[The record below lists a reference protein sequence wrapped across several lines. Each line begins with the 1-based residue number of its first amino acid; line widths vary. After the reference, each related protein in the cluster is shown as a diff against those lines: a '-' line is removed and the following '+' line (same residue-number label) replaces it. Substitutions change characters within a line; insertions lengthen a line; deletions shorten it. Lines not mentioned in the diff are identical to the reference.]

1 MLLFLKF
8 SLLKR
13 VDFVFCKFFKRF
25 MNFLNLHLKNSRA
38 NLPKKLNLRC
48 EFKLNGSRNRHHH
61 RSSHHLRV
69 RDDVLR
75 RVRNRNY
82 VSLRLCP

>member
-8 SLLKR
+8 SLLKNALILC
-13 VDFVFCKFFKRF
+13 FYG
-25 MNFLNLHLKNSRA
+25 FLNLRLKNSRA

-48 EFKLNGSRNRHHH
+48 EFKLNDNRNHHRH
-61 RSSHHLRV
+61 RSSHRLRD
-69 RDDVLR
+69 DDVLR

-82 VSLRLCP
+82 VSLQLCL

>member
-8 SLLKR
+8 SLLKNALILC
-13 VDFVFCKFFKRF
+13 FYG
-25 MNFLNLHLKNSRA
+25 FLNLRLKNSRA

-48 EFKLNGSRNRHHH
+48 EFKLNDNRNHRH
-61 RSSHHLRV
+61 RSSNRHLRV

-82 VSLRLCP
+82 VSLQLCL

>member
-48 EFKLNGSRNRHHH
+48 EFKLNDNRNRHHH
-61 RSSHHLRV
+61 RSSHRLRD
-69 RDDVLR
+69 DDVLR
-75 RVRNRNY
+75 RIRNRNY